1 MIMEKK
7 KDILADER
15 MHTSP
20 FVMPDGYVQDL
31 ECRIHERIHRR
42 PSPLSTFLLKAK
54 APAMLALTF
63 AVIFG
68 MGYGVLRLT
77 GTAERSTESID
88 GIPQM
93 LENCHLSSTFIED
106 YYDEISSA
114 TILSQSQST
123 IEMTAELEAEI
134 INTITLDD
142 ILER

>member
-1 MIMEKK
+1 MKKK
-7 KDILADER
+7 KDILADEK
-15 MHTSP
+15 MHSLP
-20 FVMPDGYVQDL
+20 FVMPDGYVQSL
-31 ECRIHERIHRR
+31 ENRIHERIYRE
-42 PSPLSTFLLKAK
+42 PSPMSVFLLKAK

-68 MGYGVLRLT
+68 MGYGMLRLT
-77 GTAERSTESID
+77 GTADKSTESTD

-106 YYDEISSA
+106 YYDEISSE

-123 IEMTAELEAEI
+123 IEMTAELESEI

-142 ILER
+142 ILEQ